1 MFVVRRL
8 RVDEQE
14 CQKAQAEQRQEP
26 TDGDGSDHQ
35 GTVAAGERLRMVPRS
50 GGGRPPPMRSPGWV
64 GVATTSGKPRLAN
77 SKSLIA
83 VGWSQTSRLVAAG
96 R

>member
-50 GGGRPPPMRSPGWV
+50 GGRPTAAHADPVGRRCHHI
-64 GVATTSGKPRLAN
+64 R
-77 SKSLIA
+77 
-83 VGWSQTSRLVAAG
+83 
-96 R
+96 